1 MFKRQSIIVC
11 LFSFGKKH
19 FKKKI
24 VSENFQNIQ
33 SVFEEALAYDR
44 AGDAYNAVK
53 LYKKVVKMAP
63 EWSLPYHFLSIFYR
77 GRNEWKPSFYY
88 SQKAVEINPE
98 DKTARHILATAAT
111 ALRRWKIAREAW
123 NELGF
128 DFKKSEK
135 ALDLD
140 LGLIP
145 VCINVKTKPEIVWA
159 RQIDPARARIESIP
173 QPSSDHR
180 WREEILIDNQ
190 PMAHRTLRGKRLPI
204 YAELERVR
212 LSPFQTYAV
221 ILETGQQK
229 DVDILDG
236 LCIDADVGFD
246 NWSKA
251 TRQFWRRNREVLP
264 EFFGAEIFS
273 RAHTDTP
280 YSLIALSAKNNFEV
294 KEVLYAWKVITLQ
307 SYRNLVRL

>member
-1 MFKRQSIIVC
+1 M
-11 LFSFGKKH
+11 
-19 FKKKI
+19 
-24 VSENFQNIQ
+24 SENFKNIQ

-53 LYKKVVKMAP
+53 LYKKLVKIAP
-63 EWSLPYHFLSIFYR
+63 EWSLPYHFLSLFYR
-77 GRNEWKPSFYY
+77 ERNEWKPSLHY
-88 SQKAVEINPE
+88 SQKAVEYNPE
-98 DKTARHILATAAT
+98 DKTAWQILATAAT

-128 DFKKSEK
+128 AFKKTEK

-173 QPSSDHR
+173 QPASEHR
-180 WREEILIDNQ
+180 YREEILIDRQ

-212 LSPFQTYAV
+212 LSPYQTYAV
-221 ILETGQQK
+221 ILETGSK
-229 DVDILDG
+229 KHVDILDG
-236 LCIDADVGFD
+236 LCADADVGFD

-251 TRQFWRRNREVLP
+251 TRQFWRRNKEVLP
-264 EFFGAEIFS
+264 EFYGADIFAA
-273 RAHTDTP
+273 AHEEAA
-280 YSLIALSAKNNFEV
+280 YNLIALSAKSTFEI
-294 KEVLYAWKVITLQ
+294 EEILYAWKVITLET
-307 SYRNLVRL
+307 YRDLVRL